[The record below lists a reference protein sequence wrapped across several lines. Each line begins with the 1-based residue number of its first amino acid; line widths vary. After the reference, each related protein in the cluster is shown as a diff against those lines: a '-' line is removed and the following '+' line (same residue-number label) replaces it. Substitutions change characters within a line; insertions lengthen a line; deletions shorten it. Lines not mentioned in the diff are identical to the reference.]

1 MQTHALEVRC
11 CVLRRKDNMANERY
25 PLRQIIFEDLI
36 RHNKVALTLLIL
48 VIISAVATVWI
59 THQTRLLT
67 AEQSKMLQINR
78 KLESRY
84 IHLQLEESSLSNVL
98 KVEAVADKLGLQTVK
113 SDKEVILEVR

>member
-1 MQTHALEVRC
+1 
-11 CVLRRKDNMANERY
+11 MANERY

>member
-1 MQTHALEVRC
+1 MQTHVLEVRC

-36 RHNKVALTLLIL
+36 RHNKVALVLLAL
-48 VIISAVATVWI
+48 VVTSAVATVWI

-67 AEQSKMLQINR
+67 AEQSKLLQLNR
-78 KLESRY
+78 KLETRY

-98 KVEAVADKLGLQTVK
+98 KVEGVASQLGLQAVK
-113 SDKEVILEVR
+113 SDQEIILEVK